1 MREIHLAVVAAGE
14 VRIVGRCGVDHRR
27 EDRHRVG
34 GVGKAFEV
42 EAHALVEHLVV
53 GEQRGEIGKLGGGG
67 KFAIDQQIGGL
78 DEGAF
83 FREFRD
89 VIAAVAKNALFT
101 IDEGDRAFA

>member
-1 MREIHLAVVAAGE
+1 M
-14 VRIVGRCGVDHRR
+14 
-27 EDRHRVG
+27 G

-53 GEQRGEIGKLGGGG
+53 GEQRSEISKLSGSG
-67 KFAIDQQIGGL
+67 KFAIDQQVGGL

-83 FREFRD
+83 FRKFRD

-101 IDEGDRAFA
+101 IDEGDGAFA